1 MVAPI
6 KLSILADSPQSD
18 VSARFPTD
26 GCIAGMVVLASS
38 DVVGGLGDVGLLIH
52 DHEVSPPE
60 DLQVQEEPL
69 GGGTA
74 VLQGHAIEAGL
85 QRKWMASSVRKH

>member
-1 MVAPI
+1 
-6 KLSILADSPQSD
+6 
-18 VSARFPTD
+18 
-26 GCIAGMVVLASS
+26 MVVLASS

-85 QRKWMASSVRKH
+85 RASMWPYRLERAERAWWQRGGSPGACD